1 MNTRILIGLA
11 VAAFAQS
18 GCANSPTPEPVKPVT
33 VRVTA
38 SDFCPI
44 MRGVSPPNGL
54 LTWAPTDT
62 PESIDGIRAVN
73 AAVTRRCVSKK
84 PLTRNE

>member
-1 MNTRILIGLA
+1 MTARIIAGLA
-11 VAAFAQS
+11 IAAFAQS
-18 GCANSPTPEPVKPVT
+18 GCANSPSTEPVKPVT

-44 MRGVSPPNGL
+44 MRGVAPPSGL
-54 LTWAPTDT
+54 LTWTPTDT

-73 AAVTRRCVSKK
+73 AAVSKRCI
-84 PLTRNE
+84 PRNHSSPK

>member
-1 MNTRILIGLA
+1 MKSYIIVGLA
-11 VAAFAQS
+11 MSAFAQS
-18 GCANSPTPEPVKPVT
+18 GCANSPNPEPVPPVT

-44 MRGVSPPNGL
+44 MRGIAPPNGL
-54 LTWAPTDT
+54 LTWTPTDT

-73 AAVTRRCVSKK
+73 AAVTRRCVPKK
-84 PLTRNE
+84 PARNE